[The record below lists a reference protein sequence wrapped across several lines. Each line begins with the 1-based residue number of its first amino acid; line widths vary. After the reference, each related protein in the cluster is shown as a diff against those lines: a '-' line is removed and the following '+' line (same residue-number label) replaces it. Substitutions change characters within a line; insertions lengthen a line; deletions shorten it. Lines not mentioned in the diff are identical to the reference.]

1 MEENDIK
8 IKSVFS
14 KESRKYIAVA
24 VIVATIIMGVLD
36 TRLQSQ
42 YGELSSAYS
51 MMDDGRYID
60 AMIIFEEY
68 MGSHS
73 PLFWEMERFVN
84 GDDSDVG
91 FNKVSEAIEICR
103 KGTDIVNIGL
113 HFILKNVRPYAA
125 SCSEA

>member
-91 FNKVSEAIEICR
+91 FNKVSEAIEVCR
-103 KGTDIVNIGL
+103 KGI
-113 HFILKNVRPYAA
+113 
-125 SCSEA
+125 E